1 MTFHSQ
7 TGPQTVNERS
17 RQTRPAPIAQKSGAI
32 HSARNQPAAV
42 KRLQPRRRLAR
53 RVLGVDAV
61 TVRLDVRHVLRPPS
75 MTRRGNFTSESSW
88 SFGSDLKVGGMTFG
102 G

>member
-32 HSARNQPAAV
+32 HRARSQPAAV
-42 KRLQPRRRLAR
+42 KRLQP
-53 RVLGVDAV
+53 LGGWRGACSAWTLWPFVWTCV
-61 TVRLDVRHVLRPPS
+61 TCSGPL
-75 MTRRGNFTSESSW
+75 
-88 SFGSDLKVGGMTFG
+88 
-102 G
+102 